1 MLPGNYRFG
10 LIWDPRRKERFAGGA
25 AAAERGDAGVYMSFD
40 QLVYRERPGHAQG
53 LGLFARYGYRD
64 PNVNA
69 VSHFWS
75 VGAQYEGPLPRRD
88 ADVVGLGTYTAHA
101 SPDFRQ
107 AGHPNVRHETGF
119 ELYYS
124 IEVLPWLQ
132 VTPDVQFIVNPGARR
147 SVENAL
153 VLGLRGRV
161 TF

>member
-1 MLPGNYRFG
+1 M
-10 LIWDPRRKERFAGGA
+10 
-25 AAAERGDAGVYMSFD
+25 
-40 QLVYRERPGHAQG
+40 
-53 LGLFARYGYRD
+53 
-64 PNVNA
+64 
-69 VSHFWS
+69 
-75 VGAQYEGPLPRRD
+75 
-88 ADVVGLGTYTAHA
+88 VGLGTYTAHA

-147 SVENAL
+147 SVDNAL